1 MDYSGPPSGAR
12 RRNCYDGTYYSEA
25 PSGAYLRLLPF
36 ELADFHHLGPR
47 PSLPPPFTS

>member
-25 PSGAYLRLLPF
+25 PNGAYSRLLPTFPF
-36 ELADFHHLGPR
+36 ELPWL
-47 PSLPPPFTS
+47 LFT